1 MRPGEY
7 FTDVIDTVISTYSTY
22 KNGYSFRK
30 FRSVLTWGLL
40 IEINSIL
47 PRLQDC
53 ICTLNTE
60 CTGRYLAEC
69 YMESPGHGCVDEGLL
84 LLRKTI
90 ALYTTHFSGLDT
102 STLSTNDLL
111 INALLKQV
119 LDLTYWD
126 ELLFK
131 PDPIHDAAYFLWCFS
146 DITSIVQLKGAA

>member
-1 MRPGEY
+1 M
-7 FTDVIDTVISTYSTY
+7 DTLSQISFSS
-22 KNGYSFRK
+22 NIA
-30 FRSVLTWGLL
+30 WGLL

-47 PRLQDC
+47 PRSQDC
-53 ICTLNTE
+53 ICNTE

-119 LDLTYWD
+119 LDLTY
-126 ELLFK
+126 
-131 PDPIHDAAYFLWCFS
+131 
-146 DITSIVQLKGAA
+146 